1 MYKNIN
7 IQFML
12 VQTKF
17 LCRRNAIIY
26 RNYKLENLRVRKP
39 SIKIGV
45 CGVG

>member
-1 MYKNIN
+1 MYKNID

-26 RNYKLENLRVRKP
+26 RNYKLVRKP